1 MMSPLHVVLIAAVAC
16 GSTTCPYH
24 NEDFGF
30 SVVFPK
36 DENTTVCVPD
46 AGGWHGP
53 RLIFRRGADC
63 ESSEEPSIG
72 ISGYYNALYWANAGV
87 AARKFCGDGVVTR
100 THLKIDGFPVAVC
113 RGPDEFV
120 KGWFVVEY
128 VTVDGASRKDGG
140 LIFTVGLA
148 APSDQI
154 PKYEPTLIQLL
165 KAIRLPHLSTGSHG
179 H

>member
-1 MMSPLHVVLIAAVAC
+1 MSPLHVVLVAAVAC

-53 RLIFRRGADC
+53 RLLFRRDADC
-63 ESSEEPSIG
+63 ERLEEPGIG
-72 ISGYYNALYWANAGV
+72 ISGFYNTFYRANAEV
-87 AARKFCGDGVVTR
+87 AARELCGDGVVTR

-113 RGPDEFV
+113 RGPDELV
-120 KGWFVVEY
+120 KGWFDVSYIVVDSAPRE
-128 VTVDGASRKDGG
+128 DGG
-140 LIFTVGLA
+140 MIFTVGLV
-148 APSDQI
+148 APPDDI
-154 PKYEPTLIQLL
+154 PKYERTLIQLL
-165 KAIRLPHLSTGSHG
+165 KAIKLPHLSAGSHG